1 MLQSGSRDPLFCYT
15 LVFMKERLEKLLVPI
30 LAAENTE
37 LVEMQINGRAGSQT
51 IKVFID
57 CEGGTT
63 LEKCSKISREFS
75 DRLEIEDVIPGKYR
89 IEVSSPGLDRPLK
102 NLQDFLRNLNREVE
116 VVYEGASELKSFH
129 GKIVEVSNEAIQLQ
143 GKKEV
148 MTISISKIKNGKLSL
163 PW

>member
-1 MLQSGSRDPLFCYT
+1 
-15 LVFMKERLEKLLVPI
+15 MKEKLEKLLVPI

-37 LVEMQINGRAGSQT
+37 LVEVQVIGRIGSQT

-63 LEKCSKISREFS
+63 LEKCTKISREFS
-75 DRLEIEDVIPGKYR
+75 DWLDIEDVIPGKYR

-102 NLQDFLRNLNREVE
+102 KPEDFLRNLNREVD
-116 VVYEGASELKSFH
+116 VVYGGAMDLKSFH
-129 GKIVEVSNEAIQLQ
+129 GKIVEVSNEAVQFQ
-143 GKKEV
+143 GKEELV
-148 MTISISKIKNGKLSL
+148 TIPISKIKNGKLSL